1 MKKNLALTVLSFL
14 LLAFTATAQT
24 SGEKKINVLAEKVA
38 PVKSSITGIITDA
51 KTNTPLPGATI
62 FLPDLKKGA
71 IADDKGYFHIASI
84 NNGKYLIEISYQ
96 GFASVI
102 ENIENNGET
111 THNYSLQPTVVEQ
124 EAVTVTGVSF
134 ATRTKQNPQPVS
146 IIKHNDLLNTS
157 YGNIMDALA
166 KTVPGLSVL
175 TTGPAISKPFIRGLG
190 YNRVVTVNDGV
201 RQEGQQ
207 WGDEH
212 GIEIDDYSVQR
223 VEVLKGPASLMYG
236 SDAIAG
242 VINIQSQLPAPEGS
256 LRVNLESE
264 YQTNNRLR
272 GFYGNIGGTKN
283 GFSWN
288 AYGDYKGAQ
297 DYKNKYDGYVFNSKF
312 YNKNFGGMIG
322 YAGSWGS
329 SKILLTNFDQRLGI
343 VEGNR
348 DETTGQFIKPLPG
361 GEEGIANNTDFRKII
376 PEVPFQHIRHFKI
389 TSDNTFNIGKNRLDL
404 VVGFQRNRR
413 QEFGNPDN
421 INTPNA
427 YFDLKTMNYAVRL
440 HLPSAK
446 NFKTSIG
453 VNGMYQTNTNGSAD
467 VIIPNYN
474 LFDAGIF
481 VYNQFTKDKLSL
493 SGGVRFD
500 NRHVEGKSMIVD
512 GVQKFEQF
520 SHNFSNVS
528 GSVGLAY
535 QATEKT
541 TLKMNFARGFRA
553 PNFAELASN
562 GAHEGTNRY
571 EVGNTNLKSEVSVQA
586 DAGIETA
593 SEHVSLS
600 ASVFYNNIT
609 NFIFYEKLA
618 NGAGGDS
625 VITNPE
631 NGNDLTVY
639 RFDQQD
645 AHLYGAEFHVDIHP
659 HPLDWLHFE
668 NTFSYTIGKFNT
680 ALAGTTNLP
689 FIPAARLVS
698 ELRGNFLSKG
708 KTLKNLYISVS
719 DDYTF
724 KQDNPFTGYNT
735 ETATGSYV
743 IVNAAVGTDI
753 INKGKQLFSI
763 HLSASNLADVAYQ
776 NHLSRLKY
784 TSVNNVTGRQGVYE
798 MGRNFSIK
806 INVPLSFKI

>member
-1 MKKNLALTVLSFL
+1 MMKNFALVVLGTL
-14 LLAFTATAQT
+14 LWIFTATAQT
-24 SGEKKINVLAEKVA
+24 GDDAKINNLTKNSSS
-38 PVKSSITGIITDA
+38 VKSSISGIITDA
-51 KTNTPLPGATI
+51 KTNAPLPGATI
-62 FLPDLKKGA
+62 FLPDLKKGS
-71 IADDKGYFHIASI
+71 IADDKGYFHIASV
-84 NNGKYLIEISYQ
+84 NSGKYLIEISYQ

-102 ENIENNGET
+102 ENIEISGET
-111 THNYSLQPTVVEQ
+111 VRNYSLQPTVVEQ

-146 IIKHNDLLNTS
+146 IVKHDDLLNAAF
-157 YGNIMDALA
+157 GNIMDALA

-212 GIEIDDYSVQR
+212 GIEIDDYSTQR

-242 VINIQSQLPAPEGS
+242 VINIQSQLPAPEGN
-256 LRVNLESE
+256 LRVNFESE

-272 GFYGNIGGTKN
+272 GFYGNIGSTKN

-312 YNKNFGGMIG
+312 YNKNFGGMVG
-322 YAGSWGS
+322 YSGSWGS
-329 SKILLTNFDQRLGI
+329 SKILLTSFDQHLGI
-343 VEGNR
+343 VEGDK
-348 DETTGQFIKPLPG
+348 DELTGQFIKPLPG
-361 GEEGIANNTDFRKII
+361 GNDGIATDADFKRII
-376 PEVPFQHIRHFKI
+376 PEVPFQHIRHFKL

-404 VVGFQRNRR
+404 VVGFQRNQR
-413 QEFGNPDN
+413 QEFGNADDT
-421 INTPNA
+421 NTPNA
-427 YFDLKTMNYAVRL
+427 YFDLKTMNYALRF

-446 NFKTSIG
+446 NFKTSFG
-453 VNGMYQTNTNGSAD
+453 VNGMYQTNTNRAAD

-474 LFDAGIF
+474 LFDAGVFI
-481 VYNQFTKDKLSL
+481 YNQYTKDKLSL
-493 SGGVRFD
+493 SGGLRFD
-500 NRHVEGKSMIVD
+500 NRHVEGKSMMVN
-512 GVQKFEQF
+512 GEQKFNRF
-520 SHNFSNVS
+520 AHNFSNVS

-535 QATEKT
+535 QAAPKT
-541 TLKMNFARGFRA
+541 TLKMNIARGFRA

-571 EVGNTNLKSEVSVQA
+571 EVGNTDLKSEVSVQA
-586 DAGIETA
+586 DAGIEIA
-593 SEHVSLS
+593 SEHISLS
-600 ASVFYNNIT
+600 ASVFYNNIS

-618 NGAGGDS
+618 NSAGQDS
-625 VITNPE
+625 IIHDAE
-631 NGNDLTVY
+631 SGNDLNVY
-639 RFDQQD
+639 RFDQHN

-668 NTFSYTIGKFNT
+668 NTFSYTIGRFNT

-698 ELRGNFLSKG
+698 ELRGNFFSKG
-708 KTLKNLYISVS
+708 KSLKNLYISVS

-724 KQDNPFTGYNT
+724 KQNNPFTGYNT

-743 IVNAAVGTDI
+743 IVNAAVGTEI
-753 INKGKQLFSI
+753 LNKGKQIFSI
-763 HLSASNLADVAYQ
+763 HLSASNLGDAAYQ

-806 INVPLSFKI
+806 INVPLTFKI

>member
-1 MKKNLALTVLSFL
+1 MMKNFALVVLGTL
-14 LLAFTATAQT
+14 LWIFTATAQT
-24 SGEKKINVLAEKVA
+24 GDDAKINNLTKNSSS
-38 PVKSSITGIITDA
+38 VKSSISGIITDA
-51 KTNTPLPGATI
+51 KTNAPLPGATI

-71 IADDKGYFHIASI
+71 IADDKGYFHIASV
-84 NNGKYLIEISYQ
+84 NSGKYLIEISYQ

-102 ENIENNGET
+102 ENIEISGET
-111 THNYSLQPTVVEQ
+111 VRNYSLQPTVVEQ

-146 IIKHNDLLNTS
+146 IVKHDDLLNAAF
-157 YGNIMDALA
+157 GNIMDALA

-212 GIEIDDYSVQR
+212 GIEIDDYSAQR

-242 VINIQSQLPAPEGS
+242 VINIQSQLPAPEGN
-256 LRVNLESE
+256 LRVNFESE

-288 AYGDYKGAQ
+288 AYGDYKGAP

-312 YNKNFGGMIG
+312 YNKNFGGMVG
-322 YAGSWGS
+322 YSGSWGS
-329 SKILLTNFDQRLGI
+329 SKILLTSFDQHLGI
-343 VEGNR
+343 VEGDR

-361 GEEGIANNTDFRKII
+361 GEEGVATNTDFKKII
-376 PEVPFQHIRHFKI
+376 PEVPFQHIRHFKL

-404 VVGFQRNRR
+404 VVGFQRNQR
-413 QEFGNPDN
+413 QEFGNANDT
-421 INTPNA
+421 NTPNA
-427 YFDLKTMNYAVRL
+427 YFDLKTMNYALRF

-446 NFKTSIG
+446 NFKTSFG
-453 VNGMYQTNTNGSAD
+453 VNGMYQTNTNRAAE

-474 LFDAGIF
+474 LFDAGVFI
-481 VYNQFTKDKLSL
+481 YNQYTKDKLSL
-493 SGGVRFD
+493 SGGLRFD

-512 GVQKFEQF
+512 GMQKFNRF
-520 SHNFSNVS
+520 AHNFSNVS

-535 QATEKT
+535 QASEKT

-571 EVGNTNLKSEVSVQA
+571 EVGNTDLKSEVSVQA
-586 DAGIETA
+586 DAGIEIA

-600 ASVFYNNIT
+600 ASVFYNNIS

-618 NGAGGDS
+618 NSAGQDS
-625 VITNPE
+625 IIHDAE
-631 NGNDLTVY
+631 SGNDLNVY
-639 RFDQQD
+639 RFDQHN

-668 NTFSYTIGKFNT
+668 NTFSYTIGRFNT

-698 ELRGNFLSKG
+698 ELRGNFFSKG
-708 KTLKNLYISVS
+708 KSLKNLYISVS

-724 KQDNPFTGYNT
+724 KQNNPFTGYNT

-743 IVNAAVGTDI
+743 IVNAAVGTEI
-753 INKGKQLFSI
+753 LNKGKQIFSI
-763 HLSASNLADVAYQ
+763 HLSASNLGDAAYQ

-806 INVPLSFKI
+806 INVPLTFKI

>member
-1 MKKNLALTVLSFL
+1 MRKNYSLAVLSTL
-14 LLAFTATAQT
+14 LWILTATAQT
-24 SGEKKINVLAEKVA
+24 GEAKINSLAKA
-38 PVKSSITGIITDA
+38 TASVKSSISGIITDG
-51 KTNTPLPGATI
+51 KTNVPLPGATI

-71 IADDKGYFHIASI
+71 IADDKGYFHIPSV

-102 ENIENNGET
+102 ENIEISGET

-146 IIKHNDLLNTS
+146 IVKHDDLLNAAF
-157 YGNIMDALA
+157 GNIMDALA

-212 GIEIDDYSVQR
+212 GIEIDDYSTQR

-256 LRVNLESE
+256 LRANFESE

-288 AYGDYKGAQ
+288 TYGDYKGAQ

-312 YNKNFGGMIG
+312 YNKNFGGMVG

-329 SKILLTNFDQRLGI
+329 SKILLTSFDQHLGI
-343 VEGNR
+343 VEGDR

-361 GEEGIANNTDFRKII
+361 GDEGVATNTDFRKII
-376 PEVPFQHIRHFKI
+376 PEVPFQHIRHFKL

-404 VVGFQRNRR
+404 VVGFQRNQR
-413 QEFGNPDN
+413 QEFGNADDT
-421 INTPNA
+421 NTPNA

-453 VNGMYQTNTNGSAD
+453 VNGMYQTNTNRAAE
-467 VIIPNYN
+467 VIIPNYD

-481 VYNQFTKDKLSL
+481 IYNQYTKDKLSL
-493 SGGVRFD
+493 SGGLRFD

-512 GVQKFEQF
+512 GEQKFNRF
-520 SHNFSNVS
+520 AHNFSNVS
-528 GSVGLAY
+528 GSIGLAY
-535 QATEKT
+535 QASDKT
-541 TLKMNFARGFRA
+541 TLKMNIARGFRA

-571 EVGNTNLKSEVSVQA
+571 EVGNTDLKSEVSVQA

-593 SEHVSLS
+593 TEHVSLS
-600 ASVFYNNIT
+600 ASVFYNNIS

-618 NGAGGDS
+618 NSAGQDS
-625 VITNPE
+625 IIHDAE
-631 NGNDLTVY
+631 SGNDLNVY
-639 RFDQQD
+639 RFAQHN
-645 AHLYGAEFHVDIHP
+645 AHLFGAEFHVDIHP

-668 NTFSYTIGKFNT
+668 NTFSYTIGRFNT

-698 ELRGNFLSKG
+698 ELRGNFFSKG
-708 KTLKNLYISVS
+708 KSLKNLYISVS

-724 KQDNPFTGYNT
+724 KQNNPFTGYNT

-753 INKGKQLFSI
+753 MNKGKQIFSI
-763 HLSASNLADVAYQ
+763 HLSASNLGDAAYQ

>member
-1 MKKNLALTVLSFL
+1 M
-14 LLAFTATAQT
+14 
-24 SGEKKINVLAEKVA
+24 
-38 PVKSSITGIITDA
+38 
-51 KTNTPLPGATI
+51 
-62 FLPDLKKGA
+62 
-71 IADDKGYFHIASI
+71 
-84 NNGKYLIEISYQ
+84 
-96 GFASVI
+96 
-102 ENIENNGET
+102 
-111 THNYSLQPTVVEQ
+111 
-124 EAVTVTGVSF
+124 
-134 ATRTKQNPQPVS
+134 
-146 IIKHNDLLNTS
+146 
-157 YGNIMDALA
+157 
-166 KTVPGLSVL
+166 
-175 TTGPAISKPFIRGLG
+175 
-190 YNRVVTVNDGV
+190 
-201 RQEGQQ
+201 
-207 WGDEH
+207 
-212 GIEIDDYSVQR
+212 
-223 VEVLKGPASLMYG
+223 
-236 SDAIAG
+236 
-242 VINIQSQLPAPEGS
+242 
-256 LRVNLESE
+256 
-264 YQTNNRLR
+264 
-272 GFYGNIGGTKN
+272 
-283 GFSWN
+283 
-288 AYGDYKGAQ
+288 
-297 DYKNKYDGYVFNSKF
+297 
-312 YNKNFGGMIG
+312 
-322 YAGSWGS
+322 
-329 SKILLTNFDQRLGI
+329 
-343 VEGNR
+343 
-348 DETTGQFIKPLPG
+348 PG

-413 QEFGNPDN
+413 QEFGNPDDT
-421 INTPNA
+421 NTPNA

-481 VYNQFTKDKLSL
+481 VYTQFTKDKLSL

-645 AHLYGAEFHVDIHP
+645 AHLYGAEFHIDIHP